1 MKYKICQYSFLEG
14 KQPKYLLI
22 FFFCTETNL
31 SQNSVPFSIYQDG
44 EERKPEK
51 KSKKPLPIPI
61 FCDEEN
67 NQPQNTSRKA
77 KPTPLSCRQSDID
90 KHFGLPIKHNSTTD
104 DKENILPTSEQ
115 YSQHKVPTNGPLL
128 PSEHV
133 VYAPLEIQEKVLDDD
148 ERDQELAIENEE
160 KLTQLSSARVPER
173 ANQNA
178 IDSSIIQSHPL
189 SNPNQTMFLPS
200 AEDFEE
206 MAKCISTPASG
217 RRFIPEEDENTCAVQ
232 LAFKK
237 PFPVFQEEPH
247 ESPEIMERKASME
260 GFGLQTKTNPLI
272 SKSKDY
278 ASVENV
284 GTYDAEFMDTKN
296 REEPEQRYV
305 AVPQSSDRVNVGSDH
320 TLPNSVPENQM
331 NLMSP
336 IMETSREYN
345 YKSSSSSNES
355 QWQMTA
361 TNKSH
366 WNGNNTTSGPQQTN
380 ANNVNTMPGV
390 SLFIFNFENVGRP
403 INILYMTFFSL
414 ISNCFLIHIV
424 N

>member
-1 MKYKICQYSFLEG
+1 M
-14 KQPKYLLI
+14 
-22 FFFCTETNL
+22 
-31 SQNSVPFSIYQDG
+31 PFSIYQDR

-67 NQPQNTSRKA
+67 NQQQNTSRKA
-77 KPTPLSCRQSDID
+77 KPTPLSCRQSDMGQD
-90 KHFGLPIKHNSTTD
+90 FEVPVKYNSTMN
-104 DKENILPTSEQ
+104 DKENVAPTSEQ
-115 YSQHKVPTNGPLL
+115 YSQHKVPTNGSLL

-148 ERDQELAIENEE
+148 EREQEMAIEIEE
-160 KLTQLSSARVPER
+160 KRTQLASALVPER
-173 ANQNA
+173 ENQNA
-178 IDSSIIQSHPL
+178 MEPL

-206 MAKCISTPASG
+206 MAKRISTPISG

-237 PFPVFQEEPH
+237 PFPPPFQEESQ
-247 ESPEIMERKASME
+247 ESPETMGGKANFE
-260 GFGLQTKTNPLI
+260 GFGLEPKMNPLI
-272 SKSKDY
+272 FKPQAPTY
-278 ASVENV
+278 VENV
-284 GTYDAEFMDTKN
+284 GTYDADFSDTKN

-305 AVPQSSDRVNVGSDH
+305 SVTQSSDVVNVGNDH
-320 TLPNSVPENQM
+320 TLPNSLPENQM

-336 IMETSREYN
+336 IMETSREHN

-361 TNKSH
+361 NNKSH
-366 WNGNNTTSGPQQTN
+366 WNGNNTTAGPQQTN
-380 ANNVNTMPGV
+380 SNNLNTIPGV
-390 SLFIFNFENVGRP
+390 RLCIFNFDNIIHP
-403 INILYMTFFSL
+403 IIFYNKF
-414 ISNCFLIHIV
+414 ISTKLQ
-424 N
+424 